1 MFKKLGSFARTS
13 KADEDGHRLSTVS
26 PATGT
31 ALAGSS
37 SSSSSIPTSSSS
49 AERKLT
55 LKFSQRNL
63 SDTKS
68 STKVSAKSVTKVC
81 T

>member
-31 ALAGSS
+31 ALGGS